1 MLGPGGTSL
10 AGGTVV
16 AVNAY
21 QPRGAEGTI
30 LHRLVRDH
38 LETLLRDAAERTDE
52 VVDRIR

>member
-1 MLGPGGTSL
+1 
-10 AGGTVV
+10 V

-21 QPRGAEGTI
+21 LGAEGTI

>member
-1 MLGPGGTSL
+1 VLGPGGTSL